1 MKNKKYSMPNHLAN
15 SLDNSSQNAQYDKH
29 AKEILANKQVLSR
42 ILSATVA
49 EYKDVPLD
57 VISSLIGDDLE
68 IGKHYLEPL
77 AKVRELNTESTIPG
91 EGRVTYDIKF
101 SAKLPNKDDTIS
113 LIINVEAQRKFNT
126 PYDIVTRAVFYTC
139 RMISEQLETEFSI
152 GKNHSY
158 DDIKKVYSIWICMNT
173 PEDIANSITE
183 FKMTK
188 NSIYGTFNRE
198 VRYDLQSVI
207 LVCLDK
213 NPLQTDNDFLGALE
227 TIFTEDF
234 DSATK
239 KKRLKENFNFE
250 LDNEIDGRLM
260 DMCNLSQNIAER
272 NLNKGIGIGR
282 EEGREE
288 GIDIGENKML
298 FKLVYLNAINKD
310 IAYTQTNLS
319 KEEFDKAYSEWLK
332 ENKQD

>member
-1 MKNKKYSMPNHLAN
+1 
-15 SLDNSSQNAQYDKH
+15 
-29 AKEILANKQVLSR
+29 VLNYLLFSKF
-42 ILSATVA
+42 IF
-49 EYKDVPLD
+49 VPFL
-57 VISSLIGDDLE
+57 
-68 IGKHYLEPL
+68 
-77 AKVRELNTESTIPG
+77 
-91 EGRVTYDIKF
+91 
-101 SAKLPNKDDTIS
+101 
-113 LIINVEAQRKFNT
+113 
-126 PYDIVTRAVFYTC
+126 
-139 RMISEQLETEFSI
+139 
-152 GKNHSY
+152 
-158 DDIKKVYSIWICMNT
+158 
-173 PEDIANSITE
+173 

-207 LVCLDK
+207 IVCLGK
-213 NPLQTDNDFLGALE
+213 NPLQTDNDLLGALE

-260 DMCNLSQNIAER
+260 DMCNLSQGIEER
-272 NLNKGIGIGR
+272 GK
-282 EEGREE
+282 
-288 GIDIGENKML
+288 NKML

-332 ENKQD
+332 ENKQDY

>member
-1 MKNKKYSMPNHLAN
+1 
-15 SLDNSSQNAQYDKH
+15 
-29 AKEILANKQVLSR
+29 
-42 ILSATVA
+42 
-49 EYKDVPLD
+49 
-57 VISSLIGDDLE
+57 
-68 IGKHYLEPL
+68 
-77 AKVRELNTESTIPG
+77 
-91 EGRVTYDIKF
+91 
-101 SAKLPNKDDTIS
+101 
-113 LIINVEAQRKFNT
+113 
-126 PYDIVTRAVFYTC
+126 
-139 RMISEQLETEFSI
+139 
-152 GKNHSY
+152 
-158 DDIKKVYSIWICMNT
+158 MNT
-173 PEDIANSITE
+173 PDDIENSMTE
-183 FKMTK
+183 VKMRK
-188 NSIYGTFNRE
+188 NRIYGTFNRE

-207 LVCLDK
+207 IVCLGK

-260 DMCNLSQNIAER
+260 DMCNLSQGIAER

-282 EEGREE
+282 EEGRKE
-288 GIDIGENKML
+288 GIDIGVNKTL

-319 KEEFDKAYSEWLK
+319 KEDFDKAYSEWLK

>member
-1 MKNKKYSMPNHLAN
+1 
-15 SLDNSSQNAQYDKH
+15 
-29 AKEILANKQVLSR
+29 
-42 ILSATVA
+42 
-49 EYKDVPLD
+49 
-57 VISSLIGDDLE
+57 
-68 IGKHYLEPL
+68 
-77 AKVRELNTESTIPG
+77 
-91 EGRVTYDIKF
+91 
-101 SAKLPNKDDTIS
+101 
-113 LIINVEAQRKFNT
+113 
-126 PYDIVTRAVFYTC
+126 
-139 RMISEQLETEFSI
+139 MISEQLETEFSI

-207 LVCLDK
+207 IVCLGK
-213 NPLQTDNDFLGALE
+213 NPLQTDNDLLGALE

-260 DMCNLSQNIAER
+260 DMCNLSQGIAER
-272 NLNKGIGIGR
+272 NLNKGIGI
-282 EEGREE
+282 GREE

>member
-1 MKNKKYSMPNHLAN
+1 
-15 SLDNSSQNAQYDKH
+15 
-29 AKEILANKQVLSR
+29 
-42 ILSATVA
+42 
-49 EYKDVPLD
+49 
-57 VISSLIGDDLE
+57 
-68 IGKHYLEPL
+68 
-77 AKVRELNTESTIPG
+77 
-91 EGRVTYDIKF
+91 
-101 SAKLPNKDDTIS
+101 
-113 LIINVEAQRKFNT
+113 
-126 PYDIVTRAVFYTC
+126 
-139 RMISEQLETEFSI
+139 MISEQLETEFSI

-207 LVCLDK
+207 IVCLGK

-260 DMCNLSQNIAER
+260 DMCNLSQ
-272 NLNKGIGIGR
+272 GI
-282 EEGREE
+282 REE
-288 GIDIGENKML
+288 GIDIGIDIGVNKTLFML
-298 FKLVYLNAINKD
+298 VDEKTYTLEQ
-310 IAYTQTNLS
+310 AYQKTSLS
-319 KEEFDKAYSEWLK
+319 PEEFNKAYAEWL
-332 ENKQD
+332 ENNNKSQQ